1 MVLGQ
6 PIALVPEF
14 LYVLRCLHAAANG
27 RARRFSGPERYE
39 IQNRKSYETHNHW
52 MISGAKGRF

>member
-6 PIALVPEF
+6 PISLVPQF
-14 LYVLRCLHAAANG
+14 LYVLRCLHAPTDR
-27 RARRFSGPERYE
+27 RARRFSGPERDE
-39 IQNRKSYETHNHW
+39 IQNRKSYETHNRW